1 MLFLKI
7 SGKVS
12 VVVSREKLN
21 KSPWFQKL
29 IYPLAQGK
37 SVFHYFKRELNY
49 FLMLVLNGFCLG
61 TAIACNYLFSE
72 ITEMDLMFV
81 FKQLVKQI

>member
-1 MLFLKI
+1 M
-7 SGKVS
+7 V
-12 VVVSREKLN
+12 
-21 KSPWFQKL
+21 PKL

-61 TAIACNYLFSE
+61 AAIVCNYLFSE
-72 ITEMDLMFV
+72 ITEMDLNVLF
-81 FKQLVKQI
+81 QAISELNQDY